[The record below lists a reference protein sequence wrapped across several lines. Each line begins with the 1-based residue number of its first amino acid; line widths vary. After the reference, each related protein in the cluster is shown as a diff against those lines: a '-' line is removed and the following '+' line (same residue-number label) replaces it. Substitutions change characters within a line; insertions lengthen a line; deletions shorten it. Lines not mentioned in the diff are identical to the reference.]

1 MSMRDPQNQSGSIL
15 CHSEPLEVSP
25 NQFLGWDFFCR
36 LLQQTGSNKG
46 KKSEPIQVYN
56 EAWIILNNFD
66 EPFK

>member
-1 MSMRDPQNQSGSIL
+1 M
-15 CHSEPLEVSP
+15 SP
-25 NQFLGWDFFCR
+25 NQFLGWDFFFR

-66 EPFK
+66 ETFK